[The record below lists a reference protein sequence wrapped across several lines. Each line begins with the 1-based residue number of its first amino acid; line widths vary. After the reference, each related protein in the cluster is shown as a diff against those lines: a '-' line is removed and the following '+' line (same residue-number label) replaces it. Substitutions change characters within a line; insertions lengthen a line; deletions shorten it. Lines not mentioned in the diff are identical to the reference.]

1 MNNQVLKKLRNKF
14 FSLLVFGFSTIIF
27 LGFAI
32 VYLTLANRINIENR
46 DKLDSWIEPDEKN
59 NDTDFLT
66 IEIDENG
73 EIVEINSEFQMT
85 DKQYEELVNL
95 VLNQSLNSNEITL
108 ENRTWMYAIRENKS
122 LIPFK
127 RDQNPIDEVL
137 TEDEV
142 VIKSEKVQEIIVEP
156 SGEIQDTIDEPSNGS
171 INYSVSGFWFSTVE
185 NFYEYMLGLDVA
197 NHHNIIFL
205 DITDSRNELS
215 DLFITLLSAGILMFF
230 AIIIISAYFSKR
242 AIKPIAESVET
253 QKQFIVD
260 ASHGLKTPLMIINSN
275 YDVLLDNKEETIESQ
290 IKWMEYIKFG
300 TERMTN
306 LTNDLLALARFDQ
319 PNLKIKK
326 NTFDINKVISD
337 VISTLEAKSISK
349 ELSISKSMKTPFI
362 INQDIEKITQVI
374 FILLD
379 NAIKYTNHKG
389 WIEITTLK
397 TKRHITFT
405 IKNSG
410 PGIAKEHIPKI
421 FDRFYHSNASRNS
434 ESKSYGLGLAIA
446 KAIIEKLDGKIWVT
460 SVENEVTTFS
470 FKVKI

>member
-1 MNNQVLKKLRNKF
+1 MNNQMLKKLRNKF
-14 FSLLVFGFSTIIF
+14 FRLLVFGFSTIIF

-32 VYLTLANRINIENR
+32 VYLTLSNTINIENR
-46 DKLDSWIEPDEKN
+46 DKLDSWTELDDRN

-66 IEIDENG
+66 IAIDENG
-73 EIVEINSEFQMT
+73 EIIDINSDFQMT
-85 DKQYEELVNL
+85 DNQYEELVNL
-95 VLNQSLNSNEITL
+95 VLNQSLNINEITF
-108 ENRTWMYAIRENKS
+108 ENRTWMYVIRENNF
-122 LIPFK
+122 IPFDW
-127 RDQNPIDEVL
+127 DQKPI
-137 TEDEV
+137 
-142 VIKSEKVQEIIVEP
+142 QEIIIETEE
-156 SGEIQDTIDEPSNGS
+156 EILITTDRS
-171 INYSVSGFWFSTVE
+171 
-185 NFYEYMLGLDVA
+185 NFYEYMLRNLDAA
-197 NHHNIIFL
+197 NYHNLIFI

-215 DLFITLLSAGILMFF
+215 NLFNTLLSAGILMFF

-242 AIKPIAESVET
+242 AIKPIAESVEK

-260 ASHGLKTPLMIINSN
+260 ASHELKTPLMIINSN

-319 PNLKIKK
+319 PNLKIQK

-349 ELSISKSMKTPFI
+349 ELSISKSMKNPLI

-374 FILLD
+374 FILMD

-421 FDRFYHSNASRNS
+421 FNRFYHSNASRNS

-446 KAIIEKLDGKIWVT
+446 KAIIEKLGGKIWVT